1 MMTAMRAA
9 FAMLAAFVVAGL
21 TFASAETPSR
31 ALATR
36 HHLCLAVRLRP

>member
-21 TFASAETPSR
+21 TLAPAETPSP
-31 ALATR
+31 AGAKVYFINLKK
-36 HHLCLAVRLRP
+36 

>member
-21 TFASAETPSR
+21 TLASATAETPSP
-31 ALATR
+31 AGAKVYFINLKK
-36 HHLCLAVRLRP
+36 